1 MSLTEPYKN
10 NEWTLDESIS
20 ENNSFSKDTGPGDE
34 GLGVKIREIRNQR
47 GWTLRM
53 LEDKSKIDINTLS
66 LIENGK
72 SSPSIYI
79 LQRLAKAL
87 DVPIVTFFE
96 SVEPSKPIVFT
107 AHDQRPQAACCHTH
121 IQYLGKGLKN
131 FTLEPFVI
139 IIEKDATSGERTLVH
154 GGNEFVY
161 CLSGKI
167 LYIVQEQEYLLSA
180 GDSILFSA
188 QLGHRWKNIHDG
200 ESQLMMVL
208 TPAGQYQ
215 EQSPSHFFNGEEE
228 LKVTQD

>member
-1 MSLTEPYKN
+1 MLPTELARN
-10 NEWTLDESIS
+10 NDRTLDESIS
-20 ENNSFSKDTGPGDE
+20 ENSSFPKDIGPGDE
-34 GLGVKIREIRNQR
+34 VLGVKIREIRNQR
-47 GWTLRM
+47 GWNLKM

-66 LIENGK
+66 MIENGK
-72 SSPSIYI
+72 TSPSIYI

-87 DVPIVTFFE
+87 DVPIVAFFE
-96 SVEPSKPIVFT
+96 SVESTKPIIFT

-139 IIEKDATSGERTLVH
+139 ILEKDATSGERTLVH
-154 GGNEFVY
+154 GGNEFIY

-167 LYIVQEQEYLLSA
+167 LYIVQDQEYPMQA

-188 QLGHRWKNIHDG
+188 QLGHRWKNVNDG

-215 EQSPSHFFNGEEE
+215 EQSASHFLNGEEE
-228 LKVTQD
+228 LKIT